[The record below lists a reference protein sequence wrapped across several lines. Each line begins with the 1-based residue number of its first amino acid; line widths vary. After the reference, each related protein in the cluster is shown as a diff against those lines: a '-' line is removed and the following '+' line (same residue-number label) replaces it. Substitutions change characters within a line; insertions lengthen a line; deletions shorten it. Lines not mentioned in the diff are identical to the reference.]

1 LRGNPIADRITRFH
15 SSEIEYIFAGDKNEA
30 INEATVYG
38 WISTVRMAN
47 NLIAVYLDKDVGTDN
62 KLGANTQCM
71 YAAEAAAAAAVMVG
85 FPVPVSVFH
94 WMFMT
99 AWAAGE
105 TALEMKMLVDS
116 GYSIPLVKDSG
127 KLYITD
133 IVDIIKSFKNN
144 NIDELAKKTSDGAI
158 LLAYED
164 YLVIMLAFVG
174 KETRL
179 YRTADLIQLNMMK
192 NGEQNFKMNNAYT
205 DLKTFSDV
213 GIKYLFF
220 DISQF
225 RSVYESEGIRFENTI
240 YKGY

>member
-1 LRGNPIADRITRFH
+1 
-15 SSEIEYIFAGDKNEA
+15 
-30 INEATVYG
+30 
-38 WISTVRMAN
+38 
-47 NLIAVYLDKDVGTDN
+47 
-62 KLGANTQCM
+62 
-71 YAAEAAAAAAVMVG
+71 
-85 FPVPVSVFH
+85 
-94 WMFMT
+94 
-99 AWAAGE
+99 
-105 TALEMKMLVDS
+105 MLVDS